1 MGREE
6 GDDSM
11 CVGGRDSRD
20 EGGGVE
26 GAGVEEVWGFYGVRD
41 ISNRRYRYKDWSE
54 NRDL

>member
-11 CVGGRDSRD
+11 CVGGRDSRE